1 MGELVYILCAVM
13 SLVCAVLL
21 LRAWRANRTKLLL
34 WSTICFG
41 GLFLN
46 NMLLVVDVV
55 VAKDAVDLLIVRD
68 VTNLA
73 SVTALLIGLV
83 WNTR

>member
-1 MGELVYILCAVM
+1 MGSLVYILCAFT

-21 LRAWRANRTKLLL
+21 VRAWRKSRTKLLL
-34 WSTICFG
+34 WSSVCFV
-41 GLFLN
+41 GLLLN
-46 NMLLVVDVV
+46 NIVLVVDEVITR
-55 VAKDAVDLLIVRD
+55 DSISLIILRD

-83 WNTR
+83 WSER

>member
-1 MGELVYILCAVM
+1 MGELVYVLCTIT
-13 SLVCAVLL
+13 SLACALLL
-21 LRAWRANRTKLLL
+21 LRAWRVNRTKLLL

-55 VAKDAVDLLIVRD
+55 VARDQVDLLILRD

-73 SVTALLIGLV
+73 SVAALLFGLV
-83 WNTR
+83 WDTR